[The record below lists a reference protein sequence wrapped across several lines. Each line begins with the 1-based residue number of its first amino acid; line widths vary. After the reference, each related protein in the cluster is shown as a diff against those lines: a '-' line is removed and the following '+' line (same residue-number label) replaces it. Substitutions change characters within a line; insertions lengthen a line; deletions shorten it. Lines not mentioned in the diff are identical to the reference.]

1 MEEAFVTVN
10 APLIA
15 VPLLFSML
23 LYKSMTQVKSL
34 PASIPTADPIA
45 ACTQTSGEE
54 INEAIRKIPPVQGLS
69 QP

>member
-1 MEEAFVTVN
+1 MTVN
-10 APLIA
+10 VPLIA

-23 LYKSMTQVKSL
+23 LYGSVTQVKSL

-45 ACTQTSGEE
+45 ACRQMSGEE
-54 INEAIRKIPPVQGLS
+54 MNKAIRKIPPVQGLS